1 MSVSAFRHRRKR
13 WNEGGVEELKRLFHE
28 WDGDDFDLSDAP
40 GAYLF
45 FGGAA
50 KKEEKAPAPGS
61 VMGGAAAAAA
71 AKPEAAKG
79 GGEKAAELAPKASH
93 EQEEKKEEEESGG
106 GGGSKHKTPPAKAKK
121 EVKFALTP
129 KAMAELKE
137 SRARP
142 SNEELYEMMS
152 PTQRKVIDTQATPEA
167 KAEKYNS
174 FYTKALE
181 VLGGTVGAIGS
192 ALGAAAGAATGAA
205 LSLGGAA
212 KGAVVGALK
221 AGSEAVKAATAKRKA
236 EKAPA
241 PAPAPAPAAVVA
253 PAAPAPAPA
262 PAPAAAAPAAAA
274 PAAAAAAAAA
284 PAENVSG
291 NHLYRAQGAIQY
303 YHTRDGRKLPVYISK
318 KGALYYKTESSL
330 TAIPSGN
337 KSKIKPLD

>member
-13 WNEGGVEELKRLFHE
+13 WNEGGIEDLKRLFHE

-79 GGEKAAELAPKASH
+79 GGEKAAELAPQASH
-93 EQEEKKEEEESGG
+93 NEQEDNKEEEERGG

-121 EVKFALTP
+121 EAKFALTP

-236 EKAPA
+236 PA
-241 PAPAPAPAAVVA
+241 PAPAPAPAAAAVA

-262 PAPAAAAPAAAA
+262 PAAAAP
-274 PAAAAAAAAA
+274 AAAAAAAA

>member
-1 MSVSAFRHRRKR
+1 MSMMKFLRNTRMSVSAFRHRRKR

-28 WDGDDFDLSDAP
+28 WDGDDFDLTNAP

-71 AKPEAAKG
+71 AKPEAAKE
-79 GGEKAAELAPKASH
+79 GGEKAAASAPKAPPKEAVK
-93 EQEEKKEEEESGG
+93 EQDEGKEEEESGG

-129 KAMAELKE
+129 KAVAELRE

-181 VLGGTVGAIGS
+181 VLGGTVGAIGG
-192 ALGAAAGAATGAA
+192 ALGAAAGAVAGA
-205 LSLGGAA
+205 G
-212 KGAVVGALK
+212 KAVVAAGAK
-221 AGSEAVKAATAKRKA
+221 AVKAHSEAAAKKKEEAKA
-236 EKAPA
+236 E
-241 PAPAPAPAAVVA
+241 APAAAA
-253 PAAPAPAPA
+253 PAAAA

-274 PAAAAAAAAA
+274 AA
-284 PAENVSG
+284 PAPAAPSETVENKS
-291 NHLYRAQGAIQY
+291 LYKVGGAIQY
-303 YHTRDGRKLPVYISK
+303 YHMKGGRNCPVYIGK
-318 KGALYYKTESSL
+318 KGAFYYLNEHGNL
-330 TAIPSGN
+330 TTISAGN
-337 KSKIKPLD
+337 KGNIKPM

>member
-13 WNEGGVEELKRLFHE
+13 WNEGGIEELKRLFHE
-28 WDGDDFDLSDAP
+28 WDGDDFDLSNAP

-79 GGEKAAELAPKASH
+79 GGEKAAESAPKASH
-93 EQEEKKEEEESGG
+93 KEQEEKKEEEESGG

-236 EKAPA
+236 PA
-241 PAPAPAPAAVVA
+241 PAPAPAPAAAAAAVA

-262 PAPAAAAPAAAA
+262 PAPAAPA
-274 PAAAAAAAAA
+274 AAAAAAAAA